1 MKELLRSNDLVFL
14 SWLEAT
20 LEAAGIDTLIFDQY
34 ASAIEGFAGPVQ
46 RRVMV
51 HDDDL
56 SHARWIVNTEQTG
69 AAL

>member
-1 MKELLRSNDLVFL
+1 MKELVRSNDLVFL

-20 LEAAGIDTLIFDQY
+20 LVEAGIEPVTFDQY
-34 ASAIEGFAGPVQ
+34 ASAIEGPVGPVQ

-56 SHARWIVNTEQTG
+56 SRAQWIINNQRRG
-69 AAL
+69 DAP

>member
-20 LEAAGIDTLIFDQY
+20 LIEAGIEPIVFDQY
-34 ASAIEGFAGPVQ
+34 ASAIEGPVGPVQ

-56 SHARWIVNTEQTG
+56 PRAQWIINTG
-69 AAL
+69 RGGVGP